1 MIDRMAI
8 AIVDGSQVRGLLAA
22 LREAGFRTTLI
33 DAVGGFFHEAMVTL
47 LVGLPQKEVPA
58 FLRLV
63 EKFCPR
69 RRRYVAMNVG
79 GGMPLAQPMMIET
92 SVGGA
97 TIFIVPVER
106 FVQL

>member
-8 AIVDGSQVRGLLAA
+8 AIVDGSQARGLLDA
-22 LREAGFRTTLI
+22 LREAGFRVTVI
-33 DAVGGFFHEAMVTL
+33 DAVGGFFHDAMVTL
-47 LVGLPQKEVPA
+47 VVGLAQQRLEP

-63 EKFCPR
+63 EAHCPR
-69 RRRYVAMNVG
+69 RRRYVSLSVG
-79 GGMPLAQPMMIET
+79 PSTPPAAPMMIEA

-97 TIFIVPVER
+97 TIFVVPVER